1 MRSLITFG
9 FPPPPLCRI
18 RAPDRARAPPFATRT
33 SRSDDRG
40 GTLVRV
46 RSSQSAPKWCSPVC
60 LKIIG
65 GSVAYTRCERPLR
78 RLSGTGYRM
87 VRRATHDRGAP
98 YPTTATNRGD
108 VERISAS
115 RSSVRAALRGRI
127 EAQRPSGDPMSRG
140 LPRGRRR
147 VGTRGPIVV
156 VREAGA
162 VPRRRRRRVHPH
174 PRATRARA
182 RASNLASLASQEP
195 DAEIALE
202 VWDEVVRLARRSGEL
217 ATPTGGNWM
226 YSRATCL
233 GGLSRWTDAE
243 RAYAEAADIL
253 ELALES
259 SGPGSRDRAGALTLA
274 LAHDGRSLA
283 LGALADWPAAVD
295 ASRRALAAGGAAGV
309 AENGG
314 IDVPTTALLAGLRG
328 GPPTVAQRLDFNAA
342 MARWGAGDVG
352 FAANALARLDKGPS
366 PVAGRGGQF
375 WEARA
380 ALAAALYANGSLP
393 AAEAEWSQLCEPV
406 GPNPPATPS
415 DPFRKVVNKA
425 AQGAFDAGIL
435 MDKRCEDFSTGT
447 PLPCDDAGIPGSGG
461 SASPCLIFT
470 DAETE
475 RRLWRREAV
484 AARVHQGRAGGVAQ
498 VVRLL
503 V

>member
-1 MRSLITFG
+1 MRLPRHTT
-9 FPPPPLCRI
+9 
-18 RAPDRARAPPFATRT
+18 AARA
-33 SRSDDRG
+33 
-40 GTLVRV
+40 
-46 RSSQSAPKWCSPVC
+46 
-60 LKIIG
+60 
-65 GSVAYTRCERPLR
+65 
-78 RLSGTGYRM
+78 
-87 VRRATHDRGAP
+87 
-98 YPTTATNRGD
+98 YPTTATTAAMSSASQHLAPALPRAASRNRAPPVTRCGD
-108 VERISAS
+108 VSAPEG
-115 RSSVRAALRGRI
+115 RSVS
-127 EAQRPSGDPMSRG
+127 S
-140 LPRGRRR
+140 GRRALFLAAG
-147 VGTRGPIVV
+147 VVASIPIPA
-156 VREAGA
+156 R
-162 VPRRRRRRVHPH
+162 P
-174 PRATRARA
+174 ARA
-182 RASNLASLASQEP
+182 SEASNLASLASQEP

-217 ATPTGGNWM
+217 ATPTGGNWL

-243 RAYAEAADIL
+243 RAYAEAADVL

-259 SGPGSRDRAGALTLA
+259 SAPGKRDRAGALTLA

-283 LGALADWPAAVD
+283 LGALSDWPAAVD

-314 IDVPTTALLAGLRG
+314 LDVPTTALLAGLRG

-352 FAANALARLDKGPS
+352 LAANQLARLDKGPS
-366 PVAGRGGQF
+366 PVAGQGGQF

-393 AAEAEWSQLCEPV
+393 AAEAEWRQLCKPV

-415 DPFRKVVNKA
+415 DPFRKVVNRA
-425 AQGAFDAGIL
+425 AQGAFDAGGIL

-461 SASPCLIFT
+461 NASPCIVFT

-475 RRLWRREAV
+475 RRLWPANARLALHSFIRDGPEAS
-484 AARVHQGRAGGVAQ
+484 RG
-498 VVRLL
+498 
-503 V
+503 

>member
-1 MRSLITFG
+1 MVTRLPRHTTAARAYPITATTAAMSSASQH
-9 FPPPPLCRI
+9 L
-18 RAPDRARAPPFATRT
+18 APAAARLPGAASRNRAPPVTRCG
-33 SRSDDRG
+33 D
-40 GTLVRV
+40 V
-46 RSSQSAPKWCSPVC
+46 SAPE
-60 LKIIG
+60 G
-65 GSVAYTRCERPLR
+65 RSVS
-78 RLSGTGYRM
+78 SG
-87 VRRATHDRGAP
+87 RRALFLAAG
-98 YPTTATNRGD
+98 
-108 VERISAS
+108 VVAS
-115 RSSVRAALRGRI
+115 IPIPA
-127 EAQRPSGDPMSRG
+127 RP
-140 LPRGRRR
+140 
-147 VGTRGPIVV
+147 
-156 VREAGA
+156 
-162 VPRRRRRRVHPH
+162 
-174 PRATRARA
+174 ARA
-182 RASNLASLASQEP
+182 SEASNLASLASQEP

-217 ATPTGGNWM
+217 ATPTGGNWL

-243 RAYAEAADIL
+243 RAYAEAADVL

-259 SGPGSRDRAGALTLA
+259 SAPGKRDRAGALTLA

-283 LGALADWPAAVD
+283 LGALSDWPAAVD

-314 IDVPTTALLAGLRG
+314 LDVPTTALLAGLRG

-352 FAANALARLDKGPS
+352 LAANQLARLDKGPS
-366 PVAGRGGQF
+366 PVAGQGGQF

-393 AAEAEWSQLCEPV
+393 AAEAEWRQLCEPV

-415 DPFRKVVNKA
+415 DPFRKVVNRA
-425 AQGAFDAGIL
+425 AQGAFDAGGIL

-461 SASPCLIFT
+461 NASPCLVFT

-475 RRLWRREAV
+475 RRLWPANARLALRSFIRDGPEASRR
-484 AARVHQGRAGGVAQ
+484 
-498 VVRLL
+498 
-503 V
+503 

>member
-1 MRSLITFG
+1 MSSGR
-9 FPPPPLCRI
+9 
-18 RAPDRARAPPFATRT
+18 RALFLAAGVVASIPIPARPARA
-33 SRSDDRG
+33 S
-40 GTLVRV
+40 
-46 RSSQSAPKWCSPVC
+46 
-60 LKIIG
+60 
-65 GSVAYTRCERPLR
+65 E
-78 RLSGTGYRM
+78 
-87 VRRATHDRGAP
+87 
-98 YPTTATNRGD
+98 
-108 VERISAS
+108 
-115 RSSVRAALRGRI
+115 
-127 EAQRPSGDPMSRG
+127 
-140 LPRGRRR
+140 
-147 VGTRGPIVV
+147 
-156 VREAGA
+156 
-162 VPRRRRRRVHPH
+162 
-174 PRATRARA
+174 
-182 RASNLASLASQEP
+182 ASNLASLASQEP

-217 ATPTGGNWM
+217 ATPTGGNWL

-243 RAYAEAADIL
+243 RAYAEAADVL

-259 SGPGSRDRAGALTLA
+259 SAPGKRDRAGALTLA

-283 LGALADWPAAVD
+283 LGALSDWPAAVD

-314 IDVPTTALLAGLRG
+314 LDVPTTALLAGLRG

-352 FAANALARLDKGPS
+352 LAANQLARLDKGPS
-366 PVAGRGGQF
+366 PVAGQGGQF

-393 AAEAEWSQLCEPV
+393 AAEAEWRQLCEPV

-415 DPFRKVVNKA
+415 DPFRKVVNRA
-425 AQGAFDAGIL
+425 AQGAFDAGGIL

-461 SASPCLIFT
+461 NASPCLVFT

-475 RRLWRREAV
+475 RRLWPANARLALRSFIRDGPEASRR
-484 AARVHQGRAGGVAQ
+484 
-498 VVRLL
+498 
-503 V
+503 

>member
-1 MRSLITFG
+1 MSSASQHL
-9 FPPPPLCRI
+9 
-18 RAPDRARAPPFATRT
+18 APAFA
-33 SRSDDRG
+33 
-40 GTLVRV
+40 
-46 RSSQSAPKWCSPVC
+46 
-60 LKIIG
+60 
-65 GSVAYTRCERPLR
+65 
-78 RLSGTGYRM
+78 RLSGAASRRSAPPVTRCRAVCHADDDVSAPEGRSLSSG
-87 VRRATHDRGAP
+87 RRALFLAAGVGASIP
-98 YPTTATNRGD
+98 IPA
-108 VERISAS
+108 
-115 RSSVRAALRGRI
+115 
-127 EAQRPSGDPMSRG
+127 RP
-140 LPRGRRR
+140 
-147 VGTRGPIVV
+147 
-156 VREAGA
+156 
-162 VPRRRRRRVHPH
+162 
-174 PRATRARA
+174 ARA
-182 RASNLASLASQEP
+182 SEASNLASLASQEP

-425 AQGAFDAGIL
+425 AQGAFDAGGIL

-475 RRLWRREAV
+475 RRLWPASARRSLLEFIRDGPEAL
-484 AARVHQGRAGGVAQ
+484 RR
-498 VVRLL
+498 
-503 V
+503 

>member
-1 MRSLITFG
+1 MSSASQHL
-9 FPPPPLCRI
+9 
-18 RAPDRARAPPFATRT
+18 APAFA
-33 SRSDDRG
+33 
-40 GTLVRV
+40 
-46 RSSQSAPKWCSPVC
+46 
-60 LKIIG
+60 
-65 GSVAYTRCERPLR
+65 
-78 RLSGTGYRM
+78 RLSGAASRRSAPPVTRCHAVCHADDDVSAPEGRSLSSG
-87 VRRATHDRGAP
+87 RRALFLAAGVGASIP
-98 YPTTATNRGD
+98 IPA
-108 VERISAS
+108 
-115 RSSVRAALRGRI
+115 
-127 EAQRPSGDPMSRG
+127 RP
-140 LPRGRRR
+140 
-147 VGTRGPIVV
+147 
-156 VREAGA
+156 
-162 VPRRRRRRVHPH
+162 
-174 PRATRARA
+174 ARA
-182 RASNLASLASQEP
+182 SEASNLASLASQEP

-243 RAYAEAADIL
+243 RAYAEAADVL

-259 SGPGSRDRAGALTLA
+259 SRPGKRDRAGALTLA

-283 LGALADWPAAVD
+283 LGALSDCPAAVD
-295 ASRRALAAGGAAGV
+295 EQTRARRGGAAGV
-309 AENGG
+309 AR
-314 IDVPTTALLAGLRG
+314 TAGWTSPPRAPRG
-328 GPPTVAQRLDFNAA
+328 F
-342 MARWGAGDVG
+342 ARWTPHGGAAARLQRGDGSGRRRRG

-425 AQGAFDAGIL
+425 AQGAFDAGGIL

-475 RRLWRREAV
+475 RRLWPASARRSLLEFIRDGPEAL
-484 AARVHQGRAGGVAQ
+484 RR
-498 VVRLL
+498 
-503 V
+503 